1 MPYQI
6 LQQNLIL
13 TANNYATILVEL
25 KRFEEANSLLCKM
38 IPAARRVLGES
49 HQLTL
54 RMRGVYAVALHR
66 NCATLE
72 DQREAVATLEET
84 ERAMRRVFGGAHPI
98 TMAITG
104 ALQRARAALR
114 ATLPES

>member
-1 MPYQI
+1 
-6 LQQNLIL
+6 
-13 TANNYATILVEL
+13 
-25 KRFEEANSLLCKM
+25 
-38 IPAARRVLGES
+38 
-49 HQLTL
+49 
-54 RMRGVYAVALHR
+54 MRGVYAVALHR